1 MSHTPKAVS
10 QNQPFVLQEILEF
23 FDGCA
28 QTEQVGVQVD
38 DDGPEPAVSHEGHVP
53 P

>member
-1 MSHTPKAVS
+1 MSHTPKTY
-10 QNQPFVLQEILEF
+10 QPFLQEILDF

-28 QTEQVGVQVD
+28 QTEQVVVQVD